1 MWDESADS
9 WVAGTTATDGS
20 ASSNLTVTEG
30 DFKAKTQNQSDNSTK
45 VATTAY
51 VDTAL
56 GSLSSNSIA
65 DADSDTKIQVE
76 ESSDE
81 DIIRADTAG
90 QERVTIDNNVSMS
103 ARGGFFTHNDNNAR
117 FRNIYNCCYR
127 RNSCSRSIRC
137 TRNS

>member
-1 MWDESADS
+1 MLRG
-9 WVAGTTATDGS
+9 WVRRGVRGGVRRGPNQKKLFS
-20 ASSNLTVTEG
+20 G
-30 DFKAKTQNQSDNSTK
+30 DLGKLNSI
-45 VATTAY
+45 VAY

-56 GSLSSNSIA
+56 GSLSSNSIT

-103 ARGGFFTHNDNNAR
+103 ARGGFFTHNATMHASETFTIAATEGTVAAGPLDVQG
-117 FRNIYNCCYR
+117 
-127 RNSCSRSIRC
+127 
-137 TRNS
+137 TVDVQGTLVVV